1 MDELTEAS
9 GEGLQLLDAAP
20 EKVMGVV
27 EALTQLLPFTSEVD
41 ALLENEG
48 EAETEAELLLLAVIM
63 SVFDEE
69 MVSVARIT
77 V

>member
-1 MDELTEAS
+1 VDELTEAS

>member
-69 MVSVARIT
+69 MVSVARNT